1 MLLRYDVAAG
11 PEFAA
16 GLPDLPPEINAPV
29 HARFTGAVLSYRQQ
43 PTVTSANFRRDYL
56 AFRDYLRTDAAA
68 RRQFADLKRVLAA
81 RFPLNREAYMNAK
94 SPHVEEILQLAISR
108 TGPYAE

>member
-1 MLLRYDVAAG
+1 MATRSASR
-11 PEFAA
+11 
-16 GLPDLPPEINAPV
+16 NQCPV
-29 HARFTGAVLSYRQQ
+29 HTRFTGAVLSYRQ

-81 RFPLNREAYMNAK
+81 RFPLDREAYMNAK
-94 SPHVEEILQLAISR
+94 SSYVQEILQLATSR